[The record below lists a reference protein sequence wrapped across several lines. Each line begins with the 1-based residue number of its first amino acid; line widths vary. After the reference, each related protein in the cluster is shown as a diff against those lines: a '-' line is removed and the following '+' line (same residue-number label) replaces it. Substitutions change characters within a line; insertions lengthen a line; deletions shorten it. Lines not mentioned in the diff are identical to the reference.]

1 MGAAAAAIVAATTAH
16 LLWVVVVVVAAAAV
30 NCVYSLAAAGYCR
43 GRGMYQY
50 WISSYHWHRAH
61 YYYPG
66 RNIGTGR
73 GYCCCCCCNHIICSD

>member
-43 GRGMYQY
+43 GSRYVPVLDFF
-50 WISSYHWHRAH
+50 ISLASSSLLLS
-61 YYYPG
+61 G
-66 RNIGTGR
+66 
-73 GYCCCCCCNHIICSD
+73 S